1 MFQGV
6 APILELCLI
15 ECGKSNFLHGE
26 TSLFPLFCNYL
37 SAAQWVII
45 LIRLVLQSNLGASE
59 LIPVIRVS

>member
-15 ECGKSNFLHGE
+15 ECGKSNFLHVE

-45 LIRLVLQSNLGASE
+45 RLVLESNLGASE
-59 LIPVIRVS
+59 LIPVIQLS